1 MFSVRMHDVFAQ
13 DLWSEMTPKSLNIGL
28 RAAVFLCVVAA
39 VAFAIAIVILQLYG
53 ADLKAHVEIFL
64 GSADVLVTLGLL
76 LITVS
81 ILGAGLNWLARRFV
95 YDSSEVQRKTFK
107 IASELSAKGS
117 PTSFGYWSSEVA
129 TGNIIWS
136 PEMFSICGQDPHTF
150 IPTKVTSLSCI
161 AQGARKEYQDH
172 LDAVM
177 REDASLNIET
187 VVQRP
192 DGSRRHIW
200 VTGGRE
206 INAAG
211 EYVGLFGLTH
221 DITDRKNAEL
231 ALRENQAQLDRAVE
245 AAHAAVWDWDIVAD
259 TLFTSPRFAEILKI
273 DPSGWKPTMALHNK
287 LCHPDDMQYVR
298 DATTSHLKGEAPYD
312 IEYRLMRSDETYAW
326 IHSRGQA
333 IRDSDGRALR
343 LVGTVTDITDRR
355 HEQEE
360 SRRNEETLALAIEA
374 SQAGYFDRRL
384 DQEEINWSPRL
395 REILGITDPEFSPIV
410 STFND
415 FVHPADRDSL
425 RKKVHEFRDSTRALE
440 SECRV
445 RHADGHYL
453 WVQVRGMV
461 QRDETGQPLRTVG
474 FIIDI
479 SDRKRLELELEA
491 RKQMFE
497 DVATAAGEYIWQFD
511 HRGIFTFLSDGIE
524 DVLGRKAAD
533 VIGHGPTEFM
543 SPDRARAGRLMF
555 AKLIKNKESFKGL
568 EIPGYHADGST
579 VWQQLS
585 GKVVIDE
592 AGAVVGFRG
601 VARDIT
607 GQKEAERA
615 VARSEKKFRDLI
627 EGSIQGLVVHR
638 QYKPL
643 FINDSYALMIGYEDG
658 EDMMRQVPSMLDILP
673 SEFRQGAEE
682 FWAMTMS
689 GELDGHIV
697 RGKVLN
703 RYGGEVWTDAV
714 GRVVDWD
721 GEPAFQITVVDVTE
735 QQNSERDLKDSEERF
750 RVVAE
755 NANDMITI
763 RGADGNLS
771 YVSPSALPITGYLP
785 EELID
790 SPPGSM
796 TFEEDIPELEQRRNE
811 RAENPDQ
818 EFGSLLW
825 RMRRKDGRVI
835 WLETLTSTLPLR
847 EHETVH
853 RVLSTSRD
861 VTDRV
866 EREREIEAA
875 RDRLERQAEELS
887 ELAIR
892 LEQERERAEEANVAK
907 SQFLAMMSHEL
918 RTPMT
923 GVLGMVDL
931 LNKTDVTTTQQDML
945 HTLHRSATALLEL
958 LNDILD
964 FSKIE
969 AGEFD
974 LEIVDFRLS
983 DLMDDVRDLFSPV
996 LSAKGLSLAVDFKG
1010 NIEDVVKG
1018 DPTRLRQVLL
1028 NLIGNANKFT
1038 EAGGVKINV
1047 KQDRNLSEDLT
1058 LRFEIIDTGI
1068 GIPPEDQHRLFNAF
1082 VQAESNTTRKFGGT
1096 GLGLAICKQIVEAMG
1111 GVIWI
1116 ESEVGVGSTFTF
1128 TCPSSVGNPDKAG
1141 LINSDSRAPQ
1151 TVSLSPM
1158 RILIAEDNP
1167 TTQMLVRSMLERD
1180 GHTVATA
1187 DNGREAVQ
1195 AVDSAVFDII
1205 LMDMQMPVMD
1215 GPDAMRE
1222 IRSRAG
1228 DVAQTPIIA
1237 LTADAIRTHRQG
1249 YIDAGANVI
1258 VTKPIKW
1265 PVLFGE
1271 MGRLTGQGGFGPGDP
1286 PPQVENVGVES
1297 MANNDYEQTELVD
1310 SAMLDALLEVLDE
1323 KTLAPMLVTF
1333 KQNMTKYIDELDG
1346 LAARGDL
1353 ERCKRTAHALKGLS
1367 AQFGA
1372 SRVSVIAKAIEESI
1386 TDVDDVVSLLPLL
1399 RQSIEETITELDA
1412 GA

>member
-1 MFSVRMHDVFAQ
+1 
-13 DLWSEMTPKSLNIGL
+13 MTSKSLNIGA
-28 RAAVFLCVVAA
+28 RAIIFLCVVAA
-39 VAFAIAIVILQLYG
+39 VAFGVVVGILRFYG
-53 ADLKAHVEIFL
+53 ADLEAHVEILF
-64 GSADVLVTLGLL
+64 GSVDLLIALGLFL
-76 LITVS
+76 AAASVF
-81 ILGAGLNWLARRFV
+81 GAGLNWLVRRFV
-95 YDSSEVQRKTFK
+95 YDPSAVQRKMFK

-117 PTSFGYWSSEVA
+117 PTSFGYWSSSAA
-129 TGNIIWS
+129 TGKISWS
-136 PEMFSICGQDPHTF
+136 PEMYSICGQDPHAF

-161 AQGARKEYQDH
+161 AQEARKEYQDH

-177 REDASLNIET
+177 REEASLNIET

-192 DGSRRHIW
+192 DGSCRHIW

-206 INAAG
+206 VDEAG
-211 EYVGLFGLTH
+211 QLVGLFGLAH
-221 DITDRKNAEL
+221 DITDRKDAEL
-231 ALRENQAQLDRAVE
+231 ALRENQAQLDRAIE
-245 AAHAAVWDWDIVAD
+245 AAHAAVWEWDIDAD
-259 TLFTSPRFAEILKI
+259 TLITSPRFAEILMI
-273 DPSGWKPTMALHNK
+273 DPDGWKPTMVLHNR
-287 LCHPDDMQYVR
+287 LCHPDDMQFVR
-298 DATTSHLKGEAPYD
+298 DATTNHLKGEAPYD
-312 IEYRLMRSDETYAW
+312 IEYRLKRSDETYVW

-333 IRDSDGRALR
+333 VRDAHGRALR

-355 HEQEE
+355 QEQEE
-360 SRRNEETLALAIEA
+360 SRRNEETLALAVEA
-374 SQAGYFDRRL
+374 SRAGYFDRQW
-384 DQEEINWSPRL
+384 DHESIYWSPRL

-415 FVHPADRDSL
+415 FVHPADKDALQRQVQDFRSSARSL
-425 RKKVHEFRDSTRALE
+425 ET
-440 SECRV
+440 ECRV
-445 RHADGHYL
+445 RHADGRYV
-453 WVQVRGMV
+453 WVQLRAMV
-461 QRDETGQPLRTVG
+461 QHDEAGAPQRTVG

-479 SDRKRLELELEA
+479 SSRKRLELELQA

-497 DVATAAGEYIWQFD
+497 DVATAAGEYIWEFD
-511 HRGIFTFLSDGIE
+511 HRGTFTFVSDGIE
-524 DVLGRKAAD
+524 GVLGRKAAD
-533 VIGHGPTEFM
+533 VVGHGPIEFM

-568 EIPGYHADGST
+568 EIPGFHADGSV

-585 GKVVIDE
+585 GTVIIDE
-592 AGAVVGFRG
+592 AGAVQGFRG

-607 GQKEAERA
+607 AQKEAEEA

-638 QYKPL
+638 KYKPL
-643 FINDSYALMIGYEDG
+643 FINDSYARMIGYDDG
-658 EDMMRQVPSMLDILP
+658 EMMMKNVPTMMDILP
-673 SEFRQGAEE
+673 SEFHDAAEE
-682 FWAMTMS
+682 FWQMSMS
-689 GELDGHIV
+689 GELDGQV
-697 RGKVLN
+697 LRGKIVN
-703 RYGGEVWTDAV
+703 RYGGTVWTDAV

-735 QQNSERDLKDSEERF
+735 QHNSENALKDSEERF

-771 YVSPSALPITGYLP
+771 YVSPSALAMTGYLP

-796 TFEEDIPELEQRRNE
+796 TFEEDVPQLEQRRKE
-811 RAENPDQ
+811 RNENPDQ

-825 RMRRKDGRVI
+825 RMRRKDGRII
-835 WLETLTSTLPLR
+835 WLETLTSKLPLR
-847 EHETVH
+847 EHETIH

-875 RDRLERQAEELS
+875 RDRLARQAEELS

-892 LEQERERAEEANVAK
+892 LEQERERAEDANVAK

-931 LNKTDVTTTQQDML
+931 LNKTDVTATQKDML

-974 LEIVDFRLS
+974 LEIIDFRLS
-983 DLMDDVRDLFSPV
+983 NLMDEVRDLFSPV
-996 LSAKGLSLAVDFKG
+996 LSAKGLTLNVDFKG
-1010 NIEDVVKG
+1010 NIEDVVRG

-1038 EAGGVKINV
+1038 EAGGVTINV

-1058 LRFEIIDTGI
+1058 LRFEVVDTGI
-1068 GIPPEDQHRLFNAF
+1068 GIPAEDQHRLFNAF

-1128 TCPSSVGNPDKAG
+1128 TCPASVGNPDKAG
-1141 LINSDSRAPQ
+1141 QVHSDSRVAQ
-1151 TVSLSPM
+1151 ADSLSPM

-1180 GHTVATA
+1180 GHAVVTA
-1187 DNGREAVQ
+1187 DNGQEAVE
-1195 AVDSAVFDII
+1195 AAKASVFDII

-1215 GPDAMRE
+1215 GPDAMRA
-1222 IRSRAG
+1222 IRSRDD

-1265 PVLFGE
+1265 PLLFGE
-1271 MGRLTGQGGFGPGDP
+1271 MGRLTGQGGVEPVEP
-1286 PPQVENVGVES
+1286 PSKETGVGV
-1297 MANNDYEQTELVD
+1297 AIVADNKFEQTDLLD
-1310 SAMLDALLEVLDE
+1310 SAMMDALLEVLDE

-1333 KQNMTKYIDELDG
+1333 KQNMAKYIDELDE
-1346 LAARGDL
+1346 LAAKGDL
-1353 ERCKRTAHALKGLS
+1353 ESCKRTAHALKGLS

-1372 SRVSVIAKAIEESI
+1372 SRVSVIAKEIEDSI
-1386 TDVDDVVSLLPLL
+1386 ADVDGVRSLLPLL
-1399 RQSIEETITELDA
+1399 RRSIGETITTLDE